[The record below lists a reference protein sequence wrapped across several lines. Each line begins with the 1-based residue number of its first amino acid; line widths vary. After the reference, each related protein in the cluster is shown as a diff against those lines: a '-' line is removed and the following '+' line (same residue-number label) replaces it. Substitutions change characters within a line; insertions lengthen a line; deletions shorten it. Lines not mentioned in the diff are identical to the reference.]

1 MLLLT
6 LLPLPTTFKPSPELA
21 TWLLPYIRIIDSLAS
36 ISYQSHSNT
45 KFLTMWGQE
54 LYMMFLKILS
64 YLLTQCLGLRIGL
77 QHQKKKKKKFSAIYD
92 LVHSKVR
99 SLRQECHAK
108 EVGPAHHSPWLKT
121 TADESALAGCPSKAE
136 MFRQRGPAVWL
147 RKSRECYEQGW
158 GGSHCMKFPGSLIL
172 LSC

>member
-6 LLPLPTTFKPSPELA
+6 LLPLPTTFKTSPELA

-45 KFLTMWGQE
+45 KFLTMWVQE
-54 LYMMFLKILS
+54 LYMMFLKILLPS
-64 YLLTQCLGLRIGL
+64 NTVPWAQNRSAAP
-77 QHQKKKKKKFSAIYD
+77 KKKKKKFSAIYD

-158 GGSHCMKFPGSLIL
+158 GGSHCMKFPGSLIS